1 MEDRVITPVTVLI
14 PNAAR
19 LAVMLVVHADVSG
32 LPGHILLHTRSS
44 RGCFAGMFVV
54 KFRLNGTIIA
64 GTHHPF
70 EW

>member
-1 MEDRVITPVTVLI
+1 MEDRVITLVMVLI
-14 PNAAR
+14 PIAVG

-44 RGCFAGMFVV
+44 RGCFAGMFIV
-54 KFRLNGTIIA
+54 KFRLNSTVIA
-64 GTHHPF
+64 DSHHPF

>member
-1 MEDRVITPVTVLI
+1 MLLLIMVLI
-14 PNAAR
+14 PIAVG
-19 LAVMLVVHADVSG
+19 LAVMLVVQADGSG

-54 KFRLNGTIIA
+54 KFRLNSTMIA
-64 GTHHPF
+64 DTHHPF